1 MSLVGKIF
9 AVLAMIIAVF
19 YTGITVALVSLQE
32 NYRQQFENEKA
43 LHANTKKA
51 EEIKYTKLDNM
62 RKQLE
67 GERKTLTDEVSRL
80 SGENGNLHQQWA
92 EAQNAV
98 RLAMNVIDDQK
109 EELDRLGKSRTQIHN
124 DFQAK
129 TKENEKLQG
138 EIAELKTTIEQKNT
152 NINQLQQDLATA
164 QKNFVHTEKEL
175 GKVVAD
181 LETAQSRLTRLRDTR
196 PDIYQD
202 LIDKVTLPPKSV
214 VRGKVTAVD
223 QKLGL
228 VIINK
233 GQRNDVQKGHA
244 FIVFRGDKYIG
255 KVVVDD
261 VFPDVAAARYVA
273 DAMKEQVEVGDDVT
287 TKLSFEF

>member
-51 EEIKYTKLDNM
+51 EEIKYTKLDNV

-67 GERKTLTDEVSRL
+67 GERKTLQDEVSRL
-80 SGENGNLHQQWA
+80 SGENGNLNQQWA

-109 EELDRLGKSRTQIHN
+109 EEIDRLGKSRTQIHN

-138 EIAELKTTIEQKNT
+138 EITELKGTIEQKNT
-152 NINQLQQDLATA
+152 SINQLQQDLATA
-164 QKNFVHTEKEL
+164 QKNFTHTEKEL

-181 LETAQSRLTRLRDTR
+181 LDTAQNRLTRLRDTR

-202 LIDKVTLPPKSV
+202 LIDKVTLPPKAV

-233 GQRNDVQKGHA
+233 GQRNDVQKGHT

-261 VFPDVAAARYVA
+261 VFPDVAAARYVP